1 MSSLERKGEG
11 EEAMAENRHVTL
23 AAVAKAAG
31 VAKSTASHVFTGKR
45 VVAPETAE
53 RVRHAAAAMGYTG
66 PSPLGRALASGRTHL
81 IAVVTHAL
89 LEDPDTDP
97 LSLAILDGLQREFAE
112 AGYGT
117 VLIPPITDESS
128 RVLAHTVLY
137 DGVVS
142 VRRMVGFEETDPY
155 LASRKVPW
163 IALDGYMNEETAVY
177 MDDAKATEELA
188 RRVIAAGHERIGI
201 AAYTFAVEERPD
213 GLTTFEE
220 LYASAPNNVK
230 RRLDGFVRAGVE
242 PVGVFRCGSVNR
254 ASGAAAA
261 EALLGL
267 EEPPTC
273 ILTVADVHAAG
284 VIDHARR
291 RGLRVPEDLSVT
303 GFDAVPIA
311 GLDGDEI
318 CSVTQDGVQ
327 KGRIVARRLL
337 AMLAAE
343 AVRREGGTPSPLGEP
358 EELELPLRWGTTV
371 ATRE

>member
-1 MSSLERKGEG
+1 
-11 EEAMAENRHVTL
+11 MAEHRHVTL

-66 PSPLGRALASGRTHL
+66 PSALGRALASGRTQL

-97 LSLAILDGLQREFAE
+97 LSLAILDGLQREFAQ

-117 VLIPPITDESS
+117 VLIPPITDDAS
-128 RVLAHTVLY
+128 RDLAHAVLY

-142 VRRMVGFEETDPY
+142 VRRMVGFEETNPY
-155 LASRKVPW
+155 LESRHVPW
-163 IALDGYMNEETAVY
+163 IALDGYMTEEAAVV

-188 RRVIAAGHERIGI
+188 RRVLEAGHERIAI
-201 AAYTFAVEERPD
+201 AGYTFSVEELPD
-213 GLTTFEE
+213 GLTTFDE
-220 LYASAPNNVK
+220 LYEAAPTNVR

-242 PVGVFRCGSVNR
+242 PVAVFRCGTVARS
-254 ASGAAAA
+254 SGEAAAR
-261 EALLGL
+261 ALLEM

-273 ILTVADVHAAG
+273 ILTTADVHAAG
-284 VIDHARR
+284 IIDYARR
-291 RGLRVPEDLSVT
+291 VGLRIPEDLSVT
-303 GFDAVPIA
+303 GFDAVTLG
-311 GLDGDEI
+311 GLGGIEL
-318 CSVTQDGVQ
+318 CTVVQDGMQ

-337 AMLAAE
+337 RMLEAE
-343 AVRREGGTPSPLGEP
+343 REGRGGLELGDP
-358 EELELPLRWGTTV
+358 EELPLPVRWGDSV
-371 ATRE
+371 AVLTR